1 MAPQAQK
8 VGRADGR
15 APLRSALSR
24 SSDRRF
30 TSGIEDLQQCKKTE
44 PGHPQAQKQE
54 SPALGRMEFVATV
67 GARVCPANPTQQ
79 RRRSIARRYF
89 RGPDI
94 GSVRFATEFVGP
106 ILDIVQI
113 TNKSS
118 RPCRRQVGRPSL
130 TTAPTE
136 Q

>member
-1 MAPQAQK
+1 MG
-8 VGRADGR
+8 VRHHD
-15 APLRSALSR
+15 LRYLDHQTEGSPR
-24 SSDRRF
+24 
-30 TSGIEDLQQCKKTE
+30 GIEDLQQCKKTE

-94 GSVRFATEFVGP
+94 GSVRFGP
-106 ILDIVQI
+106 NLLGQF
-113 TNKSS
+113 
-118 RPCRRQVGRPSL
+118 
-130 TTAPTE
+130 
-136 Q
+136 